1 MSTTQAPA
9 LSAPSPDRSVRLM
22 VLGGFQ
28 VVLGVLCGLMAVMM
42 GSLVL
47 GGRMPQAPQGP
58 QFSPRMMIPSLGI
71 YVLIAVGFIW
81 MGIGMIRIRRWA
93 WALTLVMSW
102 MGLICGLFASVIMPI
117 FMTKTWGS
125 LAEQNQM
132 TTEMVRV
139 MWTTTILVLIGLYV
153 FLPGIFVV
161 LCQPKSV
168 RDTVYR
174 RDPTPR
180 WTDRCPM
187 PVLALVIMHAAGALS
202 TPSLAIYNWVVP
214 VFGFFLS
221 GPAGAAVICLLAVLL
236 ACLAWGTYRLKM
248 LAWWG
253 TVVLGIVYITNSV
266 LFLRRGDLLTM
277 YEKMGFPAET
287 IDMIKKTGVLEMLTS
302 YGVWINVAFGA
313 VWFGYLLYLRRYFV
327 RKSEIASVPL

>member
-1 MSTTQAPA
+1 MSTTPV
-9 LSAPSPDRSVRLM
+9 SSPIAPSPDRSVQLI
-22 VLGGFQ
+22 VLGGLQ
-28 VVLGVLCGLMAVMM
+28 VFLGCLCGLAALMMA
-42 GSLVL
+42 SLFL

-102 MGLICGLFASVIMPI
+102 MGLIVGLFASVMVPI

-132 TTEMVRV
+132 PPEMVRF
-139 MWTTTILVLIGLYV
+139 MWTTTILVTIGLYV

-180 WTDRCPM
+180 WTDRCPL
-187 PVLALVIMHAAGALS
+187 PVLALVILHAAGAICMPMMA
-202 TPSLAIYNWVVP
+202 TYNWVMP
-214 VFGFFLS
+214 FFGSFVS
-221 GPAGAAVICLLAVLL
+221 GPAGAAVACLLAVLL
-236 ACLAWGTYRLKM
+236 ACLAWGTYRLKI

-253 TVVLGIVYITNSV
+253 TIILGIVYIANSV
-266 LFLRRGDLLTM
+266 LFFRRGDLLQM

-287 IDMIKKTGVLEMLTS
+287 IDMIKKTGVLEMLTT
-302 YGVWINVAFGA
+302 YGVWMNVAFGA

-327 RKSEIASVPL
+327 RKSEMAGIAP

>member
-1 MSTTQAPA
+1 M
-9 LSAPSPDRSVRLM
+9 
-22 VLGGFQ
+22 
-28 VVLGVLCGLMAVMM
+28 MAA
-42 GSLVL
+42 LVL

-58 QFSPRMMIPSLGI
+58 QLSPRMMLPSVAI
-71 YVLIAVGFIW
+71 YVVIAVAFVWVGV
-81 MGIGMIRIRRWA
+81 GMIRIRRWA

-102 MGLICGLFASVIMPI
+102 MGLICGLFGSVMVPI

-132 TTEMVRV
+132 SPEMVRF
-139 MWTTTILVLIGLYV
+139 MWATTILVIIGLYV
-153 FLPGIFVV
+153 FLPGLFVV
-161 LCQPKSV
+161 FCQPKSV

-180 WTDRCPM
+180 WTDRCPL
-187 PVLALVIMHAAGALS
+187 PVLALVILHAAGAIFM
-202 TPSLAIYNWVVP
+202 PSLAIYNWVLP

-221 GPAGAAVICLLAVLL
+221 GPAGAAVICVLAVVL

-253 TVVLGIVYITNSV
+253 TVVLGIVSIANSV
-266 LFLRRGDLLTM
+266 LFFSRGDLLQM
-277 YEKMGFPAET
+277 YEKMGFPAGT

-302 YGVWINVAFGA
+302 YGVWMNVAFGA
-313 VWFGYLLYLRRYFV
+313 VWFGYLLYVRRYFV
-327 RKSEIASVPL
+327 RKSEIAGVAA